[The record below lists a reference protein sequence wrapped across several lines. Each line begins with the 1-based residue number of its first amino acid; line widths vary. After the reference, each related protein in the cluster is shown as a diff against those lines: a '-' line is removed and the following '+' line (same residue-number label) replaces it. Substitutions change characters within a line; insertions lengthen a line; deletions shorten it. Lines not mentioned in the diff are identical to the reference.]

1 MSNRQAH
8 IDIAAAKGF
17 ANFSEIESCD
27 ADVLCATDNQLNI
40 QFAIF
45 PPTRVNFGASETTKE
60 KILELWHQTKSEIAD
75 ANIFENEQQ
84 LCSYLDEFG
93 PPRTEEINAFAIA
106 LKPLLGRQLRL
117 LSSRMELHCN
127 IENAVFG
134 FDDGPGLVD
143 AFYLARLTKAFDFEV
158 PSCAQWELAV
168 RGNNDK
174 TLFFTGDD
182 LESLP
187 SIVNAD
193 LHTSIDVINRNKQRI
208 LDLSNEFGVA
218 QAALCCE
225 WCSDLIE
232 SDAGIK
238 GKAIYFRHPE
248 KNHCVKGIT
257 SDPGTWQHTDS
268 WVDALIALF
277 RGQNNLEQPIAAF
290 RPIVELVD

>member
-8 IDIAAAKGF
+8 IDIAVAKGF
-17 ANFSEIESCD
+17 ANFSEIDSSD
-27 ADVLCATDNQLNI
+27 ADVLCATDNQFNI
-40 QFAIF
+40 KFAIF
-45 PPTRVNFGASETTKE
+45 PQTRVEIGASETTKE

-75 ANIFENEQQ
+75 ANIFEDELQ

-93 PPRTEEINAFAIA
+93 PPRTEEITAFAIA
-106 LKPLLGRQLRL
+106 LKPLSGRQLRL
-117 LSSRMELHCN
+117 LCSRMELHCK

-143 AFYLARLTKAFDFEV
+143 AFDLARLAKTFDVEV

-168 RGNNDK
+168 RGNNDAQ
-174 TLFFTGDD
+174 LFFTGDD
-182 LESLP
+182 IESLP
-187 SIVNAD
+187 SFVNAD
-193 LHTSIDVINRNKQRI
+193 LHPSNDVINRNKQRI

-232 SDAGIK
+232 SDAGIR
-238 GKAIYFRHPE
+238 GKDIYFRHPE
-248 KNHCVKGIT
+248 KNHCVKRIS
-257 SDPGTWQHTDS
+257 SDPGTWQHPDS
-268 WVDALIALF
+268 WIDALIALF

-290 RPIVELVD
+290 RPVVELSD